1 METPILQKRL
11 LELLPTNICLLYG
24 ILKSGGATLDNDNNT
39 ITINTPYVFSKTEL
53 QQQRDIV
60 RLYQEQYLRELQQS
74 DSSATIPA
82 NENMMFTDIIK
93 IYEVVL
99 QQLG

>member
-11 LELLPTNICLLYG
+11 LELLPSNIQLLYG
-24 ILKSGGATLDNDNNT
+24 IIKSGGATVQDDTVT
-39 ITINTPYVFSKTEL
+39 ISAPYQFVKSEL
-53 QQQRDIV
+53 EQQRDTV
-60 RLYQEQYLRELQQS
+60 REYQEQYLREIQQQ
-74 DSSATIPA
+74 DPNATIPA
-82 NENMMFTDIIK
+82 NETAMFSDIIK